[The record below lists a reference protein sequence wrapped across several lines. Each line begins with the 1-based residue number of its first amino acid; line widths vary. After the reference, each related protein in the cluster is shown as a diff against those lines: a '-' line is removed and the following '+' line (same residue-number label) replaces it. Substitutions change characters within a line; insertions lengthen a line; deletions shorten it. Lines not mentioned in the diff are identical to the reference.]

1 MFGKYRWATIG
12 VVFLLAC
19 AAEKTPSEKVASQFM
34 DHYYVRTDLQKAQE
48 DCDGLAR
55 QKVEESIRLTEGQLV
70 DVTTRRP
77 KIFYKL
83 LESRIDGPEAS
94 YLYEV
99 EIRPD
104 GMKELRRKTRLRA
117 RERGEGVW
125 KITQFSDQDDG

>member
-1 MFGKYRWATIG
+1 MFKKYLIPALITI
-12 VVFLLAC
+12 FLLAC
-19 AAEKTPSEKVASQFM
+19 AAEKTLSEKVASQFM
-34 DHYYVRTDLQKAQE
+34 DHYYVRTDLQRAQE

-55 QKVEESIRLTEGQLV
+55 QKVEESIRLTEGQSV

-77 KIFYKL
+77 KISFHL

-104 GMKELRRKTRLRA
+104 GVKELRRKTRLKV

-125 KITQFSDQDDG
+125 KITQFSDQDDE